1 MSLHLMHI
9 NFHPTNCTL
18 PAHTYRTISTL
29 ADIAIRGDKT
39 LDPDYRAEPAQIN
52 VLHNVLISD
61 DEPFTTDRQ
70 AVERFAA
77 VLESDAFRLAAS
89 TELAEL
95 AGEMAQGLRA
105 LAADHETLNLTLV

>member
-1 MSLHLMHI
+1 MLI
-9 NFHPTNCTL
+9 N
-18 PAHTYRTISTL
+18 
-29 ADIAIRGDKT
+29 
-39 LDPDYRAEPAQIN
+39 E
-52 VLHNVLISD
+52 

-95 AGEMAQGLRA
+95 AGEIAQGLRA
-105 LAADHETLNLTLV
+105 MAVRNGNRPDWKGPR